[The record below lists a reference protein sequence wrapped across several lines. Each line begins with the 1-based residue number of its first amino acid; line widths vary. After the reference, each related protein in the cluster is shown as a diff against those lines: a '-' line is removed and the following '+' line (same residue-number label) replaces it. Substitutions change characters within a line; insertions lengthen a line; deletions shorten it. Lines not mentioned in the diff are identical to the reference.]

1 MIHYWI
7 IQITLTLSMAF
18 QSFSGPR
25 HKMKLNLFIKF
36 TASSLIAAAA
46 MFFGANPAKA
56 VGPITF
62 TADPTGSVPN
72 GYSPLGFPEIQFSDT
87 IGSDLQIGDYTHQS
101 NGNGLA
107 AFWDDPSSIL
117 MKFLVPVNSLAFD
130 FGNDDPCCSS
140 SGDIALL
147 KLFSGATNVGQASV
161 VMNRDDIMNQTISF
175 AGVNFDSA
183 LFAYAN
189 SSGNPINLIE
199 VIDNVTYTQAVNV
212 PGPLPIFGLA
222 AAFGYGRKLRS
233 RLRAGKLRVSS
244 ATD

>member
-1 MIHYWI
+1 
-7 IQITLTLSMAF
+7 
-18 QSFSGPR
+18 
-25 HKMKLNLFIKF
+25 
-36 TASSLIAAAA
+36 
-46 MFFGANPAKA
+46 
-56 VGPITF
+56 
-62 TADPTGSVPN
+62 VPN
-72 GYSPLGFPEIQFSDT
+72 GWSPVGFPGIQFSDT
-87 IGSDLQIGDYTHQS
+87 IGSDLFISDYTPQS
-101 NGNGLA
+101 DGKGLG
-107 AFWDDPSSIL
+107 AFSDDPSSIL
-117 MKFLVPVNSLAFD
+117 MKFLAPVNALAFD

-183 LFAYAN
+183 LFTYAN

-199 VIDNVTYTQAVNV
+199 IIDNVTYTQAVNV

>member
-1 MIHYWI
+1 MV
-7 IQITLTLSMAF
+7 F
-18 QSFSGPR
+18 QSFSTRFLGLSR
-25 HKMKLNLFIKF
+25 SMKAGLPVTTIWRL
-36 TASSLIAAAA
+36 AAIAAAIA
-46 MFFGANPAKA
+46 ASACPGRA

-62 TADPTGSVPN
+62 TADPTGPVPN
-72 GYSPLGFPEIQFSDT
+72 GYSPVGFPGIQFSDT
-87 IGSDLQIGDYTHQS
+87 IGSDLRIGNFTPQS

-107 AFWDDPSSIL
+107 AISDDPSSIL
-117 MKFLVPVNSLAFD
+117 MKFLAPVNALAFD
-130 FGNDDPCCSS
+130 FGNDDACCSS
-140 SGDIALL
+140 PGDIALL
-147 KLFSGATNVGQASV
+147 ELFSGATNVGQASV

-183 LFAYAN
+183 LFTYAN
-189 SSGNPINLIE
+189 SSGNPINLTE